1 MRRLDLGYKDRIFN
15 NEQGDR
21 LLDAVAQQN
30 AILRVIAS
38 DKMATVTTDFKE
50 IQRIVKTGNASAI
63 FNIGDQINVPW
74 RDVSGNQDYV
84 MPFDIVHFGDVTL
97 KDGTTV
103 PGMWLQAHYTTPF
116 DIQFGNAQ
124 AFYYAKEELPAG
136 TYYITLTRDWGNN
149 AKKGKSYQFTLSK
162 PVPAGGQLRGFLR
175 MPDTAPTTWKV
186 YSHSSNTS
194 AEAIETLDVTEGTEG
209 TKLGDMQ
216 YDSAIDTS
224 LTYPLN
230 NMQRTA
236 YGDNR
241 WANSAYEQ
249 WLNSK
254 AAAGAWWAPRDEYDV
269 PPDQLSQKAGF
280 MSGFGD
286 DFLSIVQPVK
296 VRTAKNTT
304 CLDGSFDETYDTFF
318 LPSLEQM
325 YTQTQIAG
333 EGNYWEYWK
342 RALGKPSPNGWYD
355 QNKNDGYK
363 TYAINAKTSQ
373 RTVRVRSAHRGTA
386 CHPWCVYSPGVVSTN
401 YAYWSYRCAP
411 ACVIC

>member
-1 MRRLDLGYKDRIFN
+1 MGYKDRIFN
-15 NEQGDR
+15 SEQGDR

-103 PGMWLQAHYTTPF
+103 PGMWLQAHYTPPF
-116 DIQFGNAQ
+116 DIQFSNAQ
-124 AFYYAKEELPAG
+124 AFYYAKTELPAG
-136 TYYITLTRDWGNN
+136 TYYITLTQNWGSNVV
-149 AKKGKSYQFTLSK
+149 KGKSYQFTLSK
-162 PVPAGGQLRGFLR
+162 PVPAGGQLRGFVR
-175 MPDTAPTTWKV
+175 MPDVAPSTWKV
-186 YSHSSNTS
+186 YSHKDNKSTTP
-194 AEAIETLDVTEGTEG
+194 IETIDVTEGTSG
-209 TKLGDMQ
+209 TKLGDMP
-216 YDSAIDTS
+216 YDTKIDTS

-241 WANSAYEQ
+241 WAHSAYEQ

-254 AAAGAWWAPRDEYDV
+254 AAAGAWWLPRDEYDV

-304 CLDGSFDETYDTFF
+304 AFDGSFDETYDTFF
-318 LPSLEQM
+318 LPSLEQI
-325 YTQTQIAG
+325 YAQTQIAG
-333 EGNYWEYWK
+333 EGEYWEYWK
-342 RALGKPSPNGWYD
+342 HALGRTSPNGWYD
-355 QNKNDGYK
+355 SNKNEAYK
-363 TYAINAKTSQ
+363 TYAINAKTSAQ
-373 RTVRVRSAHRGTA
+373 LVRLRSAFRGGA
-386 CHPWCVYSPGVVSTN
+386 YVAWYVYSSGSVGSN
-401 YAYWSYRCAP
+401 SALWSYRCAP